1 MGSTC
6 TCTGGASSTSSGAG
20 GEDGR
25 EDGGA
30 ASPVDAAVQLA
41 LDASASGD
49 GAEAEAARLKL
60 QLSAQEW
67 EAWEQKKEDL
77 LEERQRMREQLKQ
90 RFEEFCE
97 RNGVGPWHGG
107 SYGSGSKGAKTALRW
122 AAAF

>member
-1 MGSTC
+1 M
-6 TCTGGASSTSSGAG
+6 
-20 GEDGR
+20 
-25 EDGGA
+25 
-30 ASPVDAAVQLA
+30 QLA

-67 EAWEQKKEDL
+67 EAWEQRKEDL

-97 RNGVGPWHGG
+97 RNGVGPWHSG
-107 SYGSGSKGAKTALRW
+107 SYGSGSSKGAKTALRW
-122 AAAF
+122 ATAF